1 MNNTNSAILGSGDHV
16 LIYSAANK
24 LENGRTLY
32 EVMTGMWTQI
42 RGAESER
49 SQASLE
55 ALRIM
60 HLVERYTQ
68 LHEGISA
75 DSVRAADVYID
86 SFDSLAEAEWA
97 MRQILRGLNPE
108 KHGDVSTDGNI
119 MVFAREAGATDR
131 YDLMSYNELRE
142 ELISRLSRLNMSY
155 KGMTRLFKLVRGA
168 DYSAA
173 AAAFG
178 RDGYELKCLTAMHM
192 YLSNPGMSIEQAA
205 MNACYGVDFQAVCD
219 AVNIGRV
226 TASSA
231 SCILLVSAVPF
242 AFMALELIASS
253 TTIGSLVI
261 SCGVIALTASAL
273 CQLYEYLPE
282 AAGATGI
289 TLVNLVK
296 KGAETVERGWERLCE
311 SLERNGDYDYD
322 DDYIGEEEDEAA
334 FADPDYPF

>member
-1 MNNTNSAILGSGDHV
+1 
-16 LIYSAANK
+16 
-24 LENGRTLY
+24 
-32 EVMTGMWTQI
+32 
-42 RGAESER
+42 
-49 SQASLE
+49 
-55 ALRIM
+55 
-60 HLVERYTQ
+60 
-68 LHEGISA
+68 
-75 DSVRAADVYID
+75 
-86 SFDSLAEAEWA
+86 
-97 MRQILRGLNPE
+97 
-108 KHGDVSTDGNI
+108 
-119 MVFAREAGATDR
+119 
-131 YDLMSYNELRE
+131 
-142 ELISRLSRLNMSY
+142 
-155 KGMTRLFKLVRGA
+155 MTRLFKLVRGA

-242 AFMALELIASS
+242 AFMALNLIASS
-253 TTIGSLVI
+253 TTIGSLVL